1 MYLSVATVG
10 TYKYTIWLMNIV
22 KLFAKAEAALTRKKA
37 QKLIRKYDK
46 KQLKKN
52 SPKWNLFKNLPH

>member
-1 MYLSVATVG
+1 
-10 TYKYTIWLMNIV
+10 MNIV

-52 SPKWNLFKNLPH
+52 LTK

>member
-1 MYLSVATVG
+1 M
-10 TYKYTIWLMNIV
+10 KIV

-46 KQLKKN
+46 KQLKLKRETN
-52 SPKWNLFKNLPH
+52 